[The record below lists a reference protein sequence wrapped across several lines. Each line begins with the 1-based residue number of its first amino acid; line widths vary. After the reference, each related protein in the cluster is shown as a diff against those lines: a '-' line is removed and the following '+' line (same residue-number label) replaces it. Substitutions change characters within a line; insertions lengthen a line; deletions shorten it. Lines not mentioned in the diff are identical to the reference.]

1 MSSKHLLIGLL
12 IGAVIGISIGLLI
25 TVRNQSELG
34 SHVEELKSRITML
47 ENDVEIILTEKE
59 GLYLDEDDIT
69 WEMAELNQ
77 RQNGI
82 ENKLML
88 LRSEIQIFSDLIY
101 EVLFSEAS
109 LEELLANLEEYQL
122 TEN

>member
-1 MSSKHLLIGLL
+1 
-12 IGAVIGISIGLLI
+12 
-25 TVRNQSELG
+25 
-34 SHVEELKSRITML
+34 ML
-47 ENDVEIILTEKE
+47 ENDVEIILTEQD

-69 WEMAELNQ
+69 WEIAELNQ
-77 RQNGI
+77 RQTGI

-88 LRSEIQIFSDLIY
+88 LRSEIQIFSDLVY